1 MSIDWLIKATDI
13 AIVFA
18 TLAGPILAIWAS
30 EWRQKNRQNQE
41 RKEWVFRTLMTTRS
55 ARLHPDH
62 IQALNH
68 ILFSFPNQAEI
79 KDAWG
84 YILPT

>member
-1 MSIDWLIKATDI
+1 MNIDWTIKSTDI

-18 TLAGPILAIWAS
+18 TLVSPILAIWAS
-30 EWRQKNRQNQE
+30 EWRQQRRQNQE

-68 ILFSFPNQAEI
+68 IEFVFAHNNEI
-79 KDAWG
+79 TDAWV
-84 YILPT
+84 YTLLT